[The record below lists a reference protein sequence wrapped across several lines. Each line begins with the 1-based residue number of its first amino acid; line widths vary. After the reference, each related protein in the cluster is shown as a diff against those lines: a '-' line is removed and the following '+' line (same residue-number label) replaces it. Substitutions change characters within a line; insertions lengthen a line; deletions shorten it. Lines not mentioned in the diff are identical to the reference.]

1 MASVAKKKAAK
12 KPAKPKKVTATT
24 IAKHA
29 ADTVLARR
37 AKADKKSS
45 TTKTKIN
52 YHKGIKPGEL
62 TTSQLAKRENVLIV
76 TVRAWINDNKIKF
89 RKLPNGRFVI
99 PEATFKRPIGQADAT
114 RAYYAD
120 KKKSGKAEKKPA
132 TKKSAK

>member
-12 KPAKPKKVTATT
+12 KPVKTKSTK
-24 IAKHA
+24 A
-29 ADTVLARR
+29 AD
-37 AKADKKSS
+37 KSS
-45 TTKTKIN
+45 TKTKIN

-114 RAYYAD
+114 RAYYAG
-120 KKKSGKAEKKPA
+120 KKKGDKAAKPKTEKKPA
-132 TKKSAK
+132 AKKATKKKPVAAE